1 MFHLDTLATL
11 VAATLTLLLGR
22 KLVHSVS
29 FLKKYTIPEPVA
41 GGLLVALALLIL
53 KKSMGWEV
61 NFDMSLRDPLMLA
74 FFATIGLNAN
84 LASLRAGGRVVGVF
98 LIVVV
103 GLLVMQNAIGIGM
116 ASLLGLD
123 PLMGLLAGSIT
134 LSGGHGTGAA
144 WSKLFIE
151 RYGFTNATEVAMACA
166 TFGLVLGGLIGGPVA
181 RYLVKHST
189 TPNGIPDDQE
199 VPTAFEKPDVGR
211 MITSLV
217 LIETALRRWSWSSKC
232 QYSLFPPPAS
242 RSCRRASSG
251 WHYVVPPDQY
261 RDRQPVQWRDPS
273 SFSLSGY
280 RSNAGRPTVQLRR
293 GWLYVW
299 VGHQE

>member
-123 PLMGLLAGSIT
+123 PLMGCWPVLLRFPAVT
-134 LSGGHGTGAA
+134 VRVLHGVNC
-144 WSKLFIE
+144 SL
-151 RYGFTNATEVAMACA
+151 NVM
-166 TFGLVLGGLIGGPVA
+166 V
-181 RYLVKHST
+181 S
-189 TPNGIPDDQE
+189 
-199 VPTAFEKPDVGR
+199 PTRQKW
-211 MITSLV
+211 
-217 LIETALRRWSWSSKC
+217 RW
-232 QYSLFPPPAS
+232 
-242 RSCRRASSG
+242 
-251 WHYVVPPDQY
+251 
-261 RDRQPVQWRDPS
+261 PVQ
-273 SFSLSGY
+273 
-280 RSNAGRPTVQLRR
+280 RS
-293 GWLYVW
+293 VW
-299 VGHQE
+299 CWAA